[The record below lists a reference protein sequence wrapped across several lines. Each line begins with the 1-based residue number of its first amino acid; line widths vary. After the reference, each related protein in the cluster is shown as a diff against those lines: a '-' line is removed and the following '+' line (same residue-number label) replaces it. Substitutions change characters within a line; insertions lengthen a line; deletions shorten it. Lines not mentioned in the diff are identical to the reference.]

1 MSLGLAILGGIL
13 FGYMSAFLMTQF
25 NFTLSGIMYWAIAVF
40 IGWMIDKYVEKKHIL
55 YTIIAGFAMVLSFT
69 MIETIPTMLTSGI
82 AISNYQFF
90 FNPYYYLMTLIDVI
104 NPFNIF
110 YVGLIYYVIQIL
122 ILVIGTYLG
131 VRQTR

>member
-13 FGYMSAFLMTQF
+13 FGYMSAFLITQF
-25 NFTLSGIMYWAIAVF
+25 NFSLSGIMYWAIAVF
-40 IGWMIDKYVEKKHIL
+40 IGWMIDQHVEKKNIL
-55 YTIIAGFAMVLSFT
+55 YSIIAGFAMVLSFT
-69 MIETIPTMLTSGI
+69 MIETIPMMLTSGI

-90 FNPYYYLMTLIDVI
+90 FNPYYYLMTLVDVI

>member
-1 MSLGLAILGGIL
+1 
-13 FGYMSAFLMTQF
+13 MSAFLMTQF